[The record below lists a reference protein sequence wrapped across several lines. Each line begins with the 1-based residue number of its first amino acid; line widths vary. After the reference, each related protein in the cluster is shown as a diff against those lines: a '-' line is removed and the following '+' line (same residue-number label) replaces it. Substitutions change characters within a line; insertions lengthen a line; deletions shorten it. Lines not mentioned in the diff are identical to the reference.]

1 MIAVAGKIIS
11 NKAVKSKYLSI
22 HKLIPNMITLTAM
35 AAGMS
40 AIKFAIVGKWELA
53 VIAIIVAGVMDA
65 FDGAAARLLKA
76 QSKLGAELD
85 SLSDFLCFGVAP
97 AFLMFLWTNN
107 MPRVGWLAAL
117 IFAMS
122 AALRLAR
129 FNVSEDDK
137 DKNDP
142 LGKYFTGVP
151 APVGAALCIFP
162 MVLMFQADETT
173 NPLFLEVLK
182 TPGIIYAWM
191 LVVAALMVSRIPTF
205 SSKQIKIPRKIAVP
219 ALAFFAFLIA
229 GLINETWPTLTAIG
243 VLYLF
248 MLPVGVRYHHKKELS
263 IKMGTTASDVSDDDD
278 EDEEGEN

>member
-1 MIAVAGKIIS
+1 MIEARKI
-11 NKAVKSKYLSI
+11 VKNSKYLSV

-35 AAGMS
+35 ASGMS
-40 AIKFAIVGKWELA
+40 AIKFAIAGKWELA
-53 VIAIIVAGVMDA
+53 VIAIIVAAVMDA

-97 AFLMFLWTNN
+97 AFLLFLWTNE

-117 IFAMS
+117 ILAMS

-129 FNVSEDDK
+129 FNVSEDEK

-142 LGKYFTGVP
+142 LSKYFTGVP
-151 APVGAALCIFP
+151 APVGAALSLFP
-162 MVLMFQADETT
+162 MILMFQADEAT
-173 NPLFLEVLK
+173 NPLFIKILQ
-182 TPGIIYAWM
+182 TPWIIYVWM
-191 LVVAALMVSRIPTF
+191 AVVASLMVSRIPTF
-205 SSKQIKIPRKIAVP
+205 SSKQIKIPRKMAVP
-219 ALAFFAFLIA
+219 ALAVFAFMIA

-248 MLPVGVRYHHKKELS
+248 MLPVGVRYHYKKALS
-263 IKMGTTASDVSDDDD
+263 IKMGASLEENSEEDDD
-278 EDEEGEN
+278 EDESES